1 MKTLLVAEEPRR
13 SVNGSPLSAS
23 HSNGSGHSRTQESS
37 PVPRLDPPR
46 RKSVFRLRN
55 PLWLALIGGGGVA
68 ALFFSPLGFWHAQ
81 KNAAAAPVA
90 PVALVSRADLSK
102 YIKFDA
108 EFRPYQDVAV
118 HAKVAGYVKEIDVD
132 IGDHVK
138 AGQILATLEIP
149 ELKDDLA
156 KATAGTESARQEVL
170 RTQADYDDAHLNFT
184 RLTQVAQ
191 SHPNLIAQQDLDT
204 AQARDQSAQ
213 AALQGAKSDVDEAQA
228 NQSKMLALLDYCRI
242 TAPFDGVVT
251 KRFADTGALV
261 QAGTASDV
269 QAMPVVTLA
278 QDNLLRLDFPVDESV
293 VPLIHVG
300 QPVNVTV
307 DALGETFPA
316 KITRFTDKVDMATR
330 TMMTEVEVPNDS
342 YRYTPGMYAS
352 VRLATGNAPDALSVP
367 IEALTGADGKEV
379 LVLNQ
384 NGVIEQRTVKTGIQT
399 ADRVQ
404 ILEGLQE
411 GEKVLIAK
419 SSQFHPG
426 EKATSK
432 IVTN

>member
-1 MKTLLVAEEPRR
+1 MKTLSVAEEPRR
-13 SVNGSPLSAS
+13 PLAVNGSPLAQAAPPPPLS
-23 HSNGSGHSRTQESS
+23 
-37 PVPRLDPPR
+37 RLDRPAG
-46 RKSVFRLRN
+46 KGFFRLRN
-55 PLWLALIGGGGVA
+55 LLLLALIGAGVAA
-68 ALFFSPLGFWHAQ
+68 ALFFSPLGFWHRKAV
-81 KNAAAAPVA
+81 AAAPPVA
-90 PVALVSRADLSK
+90 PVALASRADLSK
-102 YIKFDA
+102 YIEFDA
-108 EFRPYQDVAV
+108 EFRPYQEVAV
-118 HAKVAGYVKEIDVD
+118 HAKVAGYVQEINVD

-138 AGQILATLEIP
+138 AGQVLATLEIP

-156 KATAGTESARQEVL
+156 KATAGTASARQAVL
-170 RTQADYDDAHLNFT
+170 RAQADYDDAHLNFT

-213 AALQGAKSDVDEAQA
+213 AALQGSKNDVDEAEA

-278 QDNLLRLDFPVDESV
+278 QDDLLRLDFPVEESV

-300 QPVNVTV
+300 QAVNVTV

-342 YRYTPGMYAS
+342 FRYTPGMYAS
-352 VRLATGNAPDALSVP
+352 VRLATGEAPDALSVP
-367 IEALTGADGKEV
+367 IEALTGADGKEI

-384 NGVIEQRTVKTGIQT
+384 NGVIEQRTVKIGIET
-399 ADRVQ
+399 ADRAQ
-404 ILEGLQE
+404 ILDGVQE

-419 SSQFHPG
+419 GSQFHPG
-426 EKATSK
+426 EKATPK
-432 IVTN
+432 IVAN